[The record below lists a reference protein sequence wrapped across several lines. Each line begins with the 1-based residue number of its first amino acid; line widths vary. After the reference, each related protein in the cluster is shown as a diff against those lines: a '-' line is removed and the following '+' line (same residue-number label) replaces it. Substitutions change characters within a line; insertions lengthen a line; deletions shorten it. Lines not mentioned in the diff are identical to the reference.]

1 MEYFDLE
8 DPFTSL
14 KEHQSDS
21 ISALFSSES
30 DHMPSLNYVQCLKNN
45 DFYVSFRQEA
55 ISLILQAQYSCNLDP
70 FTPYLAVNY
79 MDRFISRQEIPQGN
93 PWVLRLLVIA
103 CISLAAKMKEIHFS
117 STNFQREEGFIFD
130 AQAIQR
136 MEFLILD
143 ALNWRMRSVTP
154 FSFIC
159 FFISL
164 FQLKD
169 PPLTQALKDRATDII
184 FQAHNEINLIEF
196 KPSIIAASA
205 LLLASHELFPL
216 QFPSFETS
224 ILSCEY
230 VNKEE
235 LLKCFNAMQEM
246 VINEVSESI
255 VDIGSSSNSRR
266 TPLSVLEC
274 HCTKSESESTI
285 STMAAASTAILPEK
299 RETKRRKVN
308 GFCSESNRVHISH
321 IQQCG

>member
-1 MEYFDLE
+1 MEHFDLE

-14 KEHQSDS
+14 KENQSDT

-30 DHMPSLNYVQCLKNN
+30 DHMPSQNCFQCLKTR
-45 DFYVSFRQEA
+45 DFYVSLRQEA
-55 ISLILQAQYSCNLDP
+55 ISLILQAQHSCNLDP

-117 STNFQREEGFIFD
+117 SSNFQREEGFIFD
-130 AQAIQR
+130 APAIQR
-136 MEFLILD
+136 MELLILD
-143 ALNWRMRSVTP
+143 ALNWRMRSITP
-154 FSFIC
+154 FSFIR

-164 FQLKD
+164 LELKD
-169 PPLTQALKDRATDII
+169 PPLTQALKERATNII
-184 FQAHNEINLIEF
+184 LQARNEINLLEF

-230 VNKEE
+230 VNKEN
-235 LLKCFNAMQEM
+235 LLKCFNVMQEM
-246 VINEVSESI
+246 VINEISKAI
-255 VDIGSSSNSRR
+255 VDTVSSSSTSSLIR
-266 TPLSVLEC
+266 VLYC
-274 HCTKSESESTI
+274 HCTKSESESNTI
-285 STMAAASTAILPEK
+285 TMAATAMPEK
-299 RETKRRKVN
+299 REIKHRKLN
-308 GFCSESNRVHISH
+308 RFCSESDRVKISQ
-321 IQQCG
+321 IQPCE

>member
-14 KEHQSDS
+14 KEHQSDT

-30 DHMPSLNYVQCLKNN
+30 DHMPSQNYLQCLKTS

-70 FTPYLAVNY
+70 YTPYLAVNY
-79 MDRFISRQEIPQGN
+79 MDRFISRQDIPQGN

-117 STNFQREEGFIFD
+117 SSNFQREEGFIFD
-130 AQAIQR
+130 APAIQR
-136 MEFLILD
+136 MELLILD

-159 FFISL
+159 FFMSL
-164 FQLKD
+164 FELKD
-169 PPLTQALKDRATDII
+169 PPLTQALKDRASNII
-184 FQAHNEINLIEF
+184 FQAHEINLLEF
-196 KPSIIAASA
+196 KPSILAASA

-216 QFPSFETS
+216 QFPSVETS

-230 VNKEE
+230 VNKD
-235 LLKCFNAMQEM
+235 M
-246 VINEVSESI
+246 VVNQISESI
-255 VDIGSSSNSRR
+255 VDTVSSSSTR
-266 TPLSVLEC
+266 TPLSVLDC
-274 HCTKSESESTI
+274 H
-285 STMAAASTAILPEK
+285 
-299 RETKRRKVN
+299 
-308 GFCSESNRVHISH
+308 
-321 IQQCG
+321 

>member
-1 MEYFDLE
+1 MDYFDLE

-14 KEHQSDS
+14 KEHQPDT

-30 DHMPSLNYVQCLKNN
+30 DHMPPQNYLRCLKTG

-55 ISLILQAQYSCNLDP
+55 ISLMLQAQYSCNLDP
-70 FTPYLAVNY
+70 YTPYLAVNY
-79 MDRFISRQEIPQGN
+79 MDRFISRQDIPQGN

-136 MEFLILD
+136 MELLILD

-159 FFISL
+159 FFMSL
-164 FQLKD
+164 SELKD
-169 PPLTQALKDRATDII
+169 PPLTQALKDRASNII
-184 FQAHNEINLIEF
+184 FQAHSEINLLGF

-216 QFPSFETS
+216 QFPSVETL

-230 VNKEE
+230 VNKES
-235 LLKCFNAMQEM
+235 LLKCFNATQEM
-246 VINEVSESI
+246 VANQISESI
-255 VDIGSSSNSRR
+255 VDTVSSSSTR
-266 TPLSVLEC
+266 TPLSVLDC
-274 HCTKSESESTI
+274 HGTRAESESTT
-285 STMAAASTAILPEK
+285 STTAATAMAEK
-299 RETKRRKVN
+299 REIKRRKLN
-308 GFCSESNRVHISH
+308 GFCSESNRVQISQ
-321 IQQCG
+321 IQPCG